1 MELIFKIIYIVLIL
15 TSLIFLYVIA
25 KMFTEVA
32 KIKVYMDRDI
42 EMYKLKFSEQEI
54 LSHLDFIIEEC
65 LDYYIAMNITPK
77 QLYYI
82 NNSTETEIVNAL
94 SSMVPERLSPTLYSQ
109 LSLIYNTD
117 KIGTVIGEK
126 IYTKVLAYVIEF
138 NIQNDSIDKKNIK
151 P

>member
-1 MELIFKIIYIVLIL
+1 MELIFKIIYIALIL

-25 KMFTEVA
+25 KMFTKVVRT
-32 KIKVYMDRDI
+32 KVYMDRDI

-82 NNSTETEIVNAL
+82 NNSAETEIVNAL
-94 SSMVPERLSPTLYSQ
+94 STMVPERLSPTLYSQ

-117 KIGTVIGEK
+117 KIGTIIGEK

-138 NIQNDSIDKKNIK
+138 NIQNDNMEKNIK
-151 P
+151 H